1 MTTGRTPWRLRA
13 GRSLAMVVAAV
24 AAVATAGPSS
34 AQSATAPT
42 REEMYRR
49 YQQIA
54 FMVRGGT
61 VEPHWMADGTRF
73 WYSDETTADSSVI
86 YLVDPRRRSRE
97 PLFDVA
103 RLRAVVRGALGQE
116 PPGRGVPFATFELRD
131 DERSARFTVRGTTL
145 SLRLDSYKIASLGV
159 QSIDSADRTQAQ
171 LVRASVTTG
180 SPATMEVPSP
190 DRRWFATIQNSN
202 LALRS
207 SLDSRMVVLTA
218 DSTAGIE
225 WEMNGAKW
233 SPDGRL
239 VAVRRVDYRGVERTA
254 LVHWLTRQEEVEW
267 VPFPRVGGTIPR
279 TDVVIV
285 DRQSKAQLR
294 LEQDGDPNA
303 SYFIIGWRPDGSEL
317 LYARLSRDV
326 KRADIIAADPVTG
339 KVRVVL
345 TETSP
350 TFLYYNLDFL
360 RISPAPGTGAPL
372 TMVGGSDRF
381 VWASERTGWKQLYL
395 YALDG
400 TLIRPLTRTSFP
412 VETVLAVDEKAQRVY
427 FTAHGDSSRPYDT
440 HLYRV
445 GLDGG
450 DLVRLTEAIGQHEIT
465 MSPSR
470 EVFLDRHS
478 SLDRAPVVELRAAS
492 GEQLLELARANTD
505 RIAALGWKPPEEFV
519 AKAADGKT
527 DLHGV
532 LYKPFDFDPTRRY
545 PVIEMLY
552 AGPQRTN
559 IRRTFLSP
567 MGLSPAEEGPTATT
581 LQALAQLGYIGVI
594 IDARGTPQR
603 GKAFHDVV
611 YGNFGR
617 HEIPDHVAALRS
629 AAATRPYMDLARV
642 GVFGHSFGGYFSMRA
657 MLLAPEIY
665 RVGVASGMSSPGVD
679 GSNGASLEGYLDLV
693 SRNPAAYRYAS
704 NLPLVDRLRGDLLI
718 IAGTSDANTPFAD
731 AMKVVDA
738 LVTAGKHYDLVVL
751 PERNHITTFSGRTG
765 DYWREAVRRHFT
777 EHLPPEGQSRGVR

>member
-1 MTTGRTPWRLRA
+1 MI
-13 GRSLAMVVAAV
+13 V

-61 VEPHWMADGTRF
+61 VDPHWMADGTRF
-73 WYSDETTADSSVI
+73 WYADETTADSLVV
-86 YLVDPRRRSRE
+86 YLVDPRRRSKE
-97 PLFDVA
+97 PMFDVP
-103 RLRAVVRGALGQE
+103 RLRAAVRAAVGQE

-131 DERSARFTVRGTTL
+131 DERSARFTVNGSML
-145 SLRLDSYKIASLGV
+145 SLRRDSYEIASLGA
-159 QSIDSADRTQAQ
+159 QSNASLDRTQPQ
-171 LVRASVTTG
+171 LVRPSVTTG

-190 DRRWFATIQNSN
+190 DRRWFATIQNAN

-207 SLDSRMVVLTA
+207 AVDNRVVVLTA

-239 VAVRRVDYRGVERTA
+239 VAARRVDYRGVERTA
-254 LVHWLTRQEEVEW
+254 LVHWLTRQEQVEW
-267 VPFPRVGGTIPR
+267 VPFPRVGGAVPR
-279 TDVVIV
+279 TEIVIV
-285 DRQSKAQLR
+285 DRESKAQLR
-294 LEQDGDPNA
+294 LENDGDPDA

-326 KRADIIAADPVTG
+326 KRADILAADTETG
-339 KVRVVL
+339 RVRVVL

-360 RISPAPGTGAPL
+360 RISPAPGTGPPF

-400 TLIRPLTRTSFP
+400 TLVRPLTRTTFP
-412 VETVLAVDEKAQRVY
+412 VETVLAVDEKTQRVY

-445 GLDGG
+445 GLDGRE
-450 DLVRLTEAIGQHEIT
+450 LVRLTEATGQHEIT
-465 MSPSR
+465 LSPSR

-478 SLDRAPVVELRAAS
+478 SLDRAPVVDLRAAR
-492 GEQLLELARANTD
+492 GERLLELARANTD
-505 RIAALGWKPPEEFV
+505 RLSALGWKPPEEFV
-519 AKAADGKT
+519 VKAADGKT
-527 DLHGV
+527 DLYGV
-532 LYKPFDFDPTRRY
+532 IYKPFDFDPAKRY

-559 IRRTFLSP
+559 IRRTFLSL
-567 MGLSPAEEGPTATT
+567 MGLSPAEEGPTSTT
-581 LQALAQLGYIGVI
+581 VQALAQLGYIGVI

-603 GKAFHDVV
+603 GKAFQDVV

-617 HEIPDHVAALRS
+617 HEIPDHVAALRG
-629 AAATRPYMDLARV
+629 AAASRPYMDLAHV
-642 GVFGHSFGGYFSMRA
+642 GVFGHSFGGYFSTRA

-731 AMKVVDA
+731 AMKMVDA
-738 LVTAGKHYDLVVL
+738 LVAAGKHHDLVVL
-751 PERNHITTFSGRTG
+751 PERNHVTTFSGRTG
-765 DYWREAVRRHFT
+765 EYWGEAVRRHFA
-777 EHLPPEGQSRGVR
+777 EHLPAEGQPQAVR